1 MKKRVIKVFDLP
13 SSGGTAALVILTV
26 AFFVGGLA
34 GCVLV
39 NRVGGNGEV
48 ALEEFLKGYLSVANN
63 GDITR
68 PNVLTLVWETIR
80 WPLFIFL
87 LSVTPLGLFGIPVLF
102 LLRGFLLSFSIAS
115 FFRVLGAS
123 GLALAFALFGV
134 TGVLYVPVLF
144 ILGVQGFLMSG
155 AMTGR
160 LIGEGRKC
168 SLLDRIVLFR
178 CGICAAVLGVCCL
191 LEYHLVPL
199 LMEPLAAFVFSKI

>member
-1 MKKRVIKVFDLP
+1 MKKRVLKVFDLP
-13 SSGGTAALVILTV
+13 FSGGTAVLFILSV
-26 AFFVGGLA
+26 AFFVGCLA

-48 ALEEFLKGYLSVANN
+48 VLEEFLKDYLSAANA
-63 GDITR
+63 GELPR

-87 LSVTPLGLFGIPVLF
+87 FSVTPLGLFAIPVLF
-102 LLRGFLLSFSIAS
+102 LVRGFLLSFSIAS

-123 GLALAFALFGV
+123 GLVMAFALFGV
-134 TGVLYVPVLF
+134 TGAFYVPVLF
-144 ILGVQGFLMSG
+144 ILGVQGFLVSG

-160 LIGEGRKC
+160 LVGEGRKR

-178 CGICAAVLGVCCL
+178 CGICVAVLCVCCI
-191 LEYHLVPL
+191 LEYHLVPV
-199 LMEPLAAFVFSKI
+199 LMEPLATFVFIKM